1 MARVLVIEDN
11 LANLEL
17 MTYLLRAFRHQVM
30 TAENGEAGID
40 IALREWPDLIL
51 CDLLL
56 PGMDGYAVVRHIR
69 TGSQARISIPI
80 IAVTALAMEGDREK
94 GLSAGFN
101 GYISKPID
109 PEEFVM
115 QVDGFLGAG
124 QRGSTPPA
132 QVARAAAPIE
142 SRAAHRGTL
151 LVVDDSPTNREL
163 IYHTLTPIGYEIRL
177 ANSVRAGLE
186 LLAAYL
192 PDLILSDLHMPG
204 EDGFNLVRR
213 IKSDP
218 VLAKVPFVFISS
230 SVWGEEYRETALRL
244 GVSRFLLRPI
254 EPQALIDEI
263 ASCLAT
269 HEVKRGA
276 DDALG

>member
-1 MARVLVIEDN
+1 
-11 LANLEL
+11 
-17 MTYLLRAFRHQVM
+17 
-30 TAENGEAGID
+30 TAENGEAGIET
-40 IALREWPDLIL
+40 ALREWPDLIL

-56 PGMDGYAVVRHIR
+56 PGMDGYAVVRSIR
-69 TGSQARISIPI
+69 AGSQARLSIPI
-80 IAVTALAMEGDREK
+80 VAVTALAMEGDREK

-115 QVDGFLGAG
+115 QVDAFLRAE
-124 QRGSTPPA
+124 QRGSLPHA
-132 QVARAAAPIE
+132 QAAQATAAPAV
-142 SRAAHRGTL
+142 RAAHKATL

-163 IYHTLTPIGYEIRL
+163 IYHTLSPIGYEVRL

-186 LLAAYL
+186 QLAIGL

-204 EDGFNLVRR
+204 EDGFNLVRL
-213 IKSDP
+213 IKADP
-218 VLAKVPFVFISS
+218 LLAKVPFVFISS
-230 SVWGEEYRETALRL
+230 SVWGEECRETALRL

-263 ASCLAT
+263 ASCLAA
-269 HEVKRGA
+269 HAGNRGA
-276 DDALG
+276 DHAF

>member
-1 MARVLVIEDN
+1 MARILVIEDN

-69 TGSQARISIPI
+69 AGSQARISIPI

-109 PEEFVM
+109 PEDFIM
-115 QVDGFLGAG
+115 QVDGFLGAE
-124 QRGSTPPA
+124 QRGSTPLA
-132 QVARAAAPIE
+132 QVAQAAAPIE

>member
-17 MTYLLRAFRHQVM
+17 MTYLLRAFRHQVI

-69 TGSQARISIPI
+69 AGSQARISIPI

-269 HEVKRGA
+269 HVGKRGA
-276 DDALG
+276 DNAFG

>member
-1 MARVLVIEDN
+1 VARILVIEDN

-30 TAENGEAGID
+30 TAENGEAGIE

-109 PEEFVM
+109 PEDFIM

-124 QRGSTPPA
+124 QRGSTPLA
-132 QVARAAAPIE
+132 QVAQAAAPIE

-177 ANSVRAGLE
+177 ADSVRAGLE

-269 HEVKRGA
+269 HEGNRSA
-276 DDALG
+276 DDAFR

>member
-1 MARVLVIEDN
+1 MARILIIEDN

-17 MTYLLRAFRHQVM
+17 MTYLLRAFRHQVT
-30 TAENGEAGID
+30 TAENGEAGIEM
-40 IALREWPDLIL
+40 ALREWPDLIL

-56 PGMDGYAVVRHIR
+56 PGVDGYDVVRHIR
-69 TGSQARISIPI
+69 AGSQTRLSIPI
-80 IAVTALAMEGDREK
+80 VAVTALAMEGDREK

-109 PEEFVM
+109 PEEFIT
-115 QVDGFLGAG
+115 QVDGFLSAE
-124 QRGSTPPA
+124 QRGSTPLVHAA
-132 QVARAAAPIE
+132 QAAAPLK
-142 SRAAHRGTL
+142 SKAAHKGTL

-163 IYHTLTPIGYEIRL
+163 IYHTLTPIGYEVRL

-186 LLAAYL
+186 QLAIGI

-204 EDGFNLVRR
+204 EDGFNFVRL
-213 IKSDP
+213 IKADP

-230 SVWGEEYRETALRL
+230 SVWGEECRETALRL

-263 ASCLAT
+263 ASCLAA
-269 HEVKRGA
+269 HEGNRSAG
-276 DDALG
+276 DTFR